1 MTMKRLFLLVP
12 LFCASLVVSAQSA
25 RDEIRRNPELAAGKY
40 YAYQAPDV
48 ELTPVPE
55 GYEPFYISVFARHG
69 SRYLTKQKKY
79 DKPLT
84 ILRDAEKQGILTA
97 DGKRALK
104 VVESLAKEAEGHYG
118 ELTPKG
124 AQQHRDLVRRMFNR
138 YPEVFAD
145 GVHVDA
151 RSTYKTR
158 AFLSMTAG
166 CVELKGLNPKLNIT
180 NDASN
185 HDLYYIKYK
194 NEPYEAVH
202 LANMDSVY
210 RAADSVYVHPAR
222 LMKQLFT
229 RPDAVKDPAGL
240 MMDLFELDGISQ
252 SSYSQPD
259 LAFLF
264 TADERYD
271 LWQRNNF
278 EWYYEKGASPL
289 SDACMYK
296 LERNLLRNFI
306 ETADTVIASRQKCVT
321 LRYGHDTNLAPL
333 AVLMGCDRL
342 SMSTADWQRIADT
355 YRTYRIIP
363 MCGNVQLVFFR
374 KPGNDDILVKLLLN
388 EREVT
393 LPVSTDYAPYYH
405 WKDVRAYW
413 QQVADSITLPQVEVT
428 QED

>member
-1 MTMKRLFLLVP
+1 MKRLFLFVA
-12 LFCASLVVSAQSA
+12 LFCATLSVSAQSA
-25 RDEIRRNPELAAGKY
+25 KEEIRQNPALAAGKY

-48 ELTPVPE
+48 ELVPAPE
-55 GYEPFYISVFARHG
+55 GYEPFYISMFARHG

-79 DKPLT
+79 DKPLA

-97 DGKRALK
+97 DGKRTLK
-104 VVESLAKEAEGHYG
+104 VVESLAKEAEGRYG

-124 AQQHRDLVRRMFNR
+124 AEQHRGLVRRMFTR
-138 YPEVFAD
+138 YPQVFAD

-166 CVELKGLNPKLNIT
+166 CVELKGLNPELNIT

-194 NEPYEAVH
+194 NEPYEGLH
-202 LANMDSVY
+202 MANIDSVY
-210 RAADSVYVHPAR
+210 RAADSVYVHPSR

-229 RPDAVKDPAGL
+229 RPETVEDPTGL

-252 SSYSQPD
+252 SSYGQPD

-264 TADERYD
+264 TEDERYD

-296 LERNLLRNFI
+296 VERNLLRNFV
-306 ETADTVIASRQKCVT
+306 ETADTVIASKQNCVT

-333 AVLMGCDRL
+333 ATLMGCNSL
-342 SMSTADWQRIADT
+342 SASTADWQKIADT

-363 MCGNVQLVFFR
+363 MCGNVQLIFFR
-374 KPGNDDILVKLLLN
+374 KPGNEDILVKLLLN
-388 EREVT
+388 EREVA
-393 LPVSTDYAPYYH
+393 LPAVKTDCAPFYH

-413 QQVADSITLPQVEVT
+413 MQVIESIDLPEVEVT

>member
-1 MTMKRLFLLVP
+1 MKRLFLVIP
-12 LFCASLVVSAQSA
+12 LFCAALSVSAQSA
-25 RDEIRRNPELAAGKY
+25 KEEIRQTPALAAGKY

-48 ELTPVPE
+48 QLTPAPE
-55 GYEPFYISVFARHG
+55 GYEPFYISMFARHG

-79 DKPLT
+79 DKPLA
-84 ILRDAEKQGILTA
+84 ILRHAERQGILTD

-104 VVESLAKEAEGHYG
+104 VVESLAKEADGRYG

-124 AQQHRDLVRRMFNR
+124 AEQHRELVRRMFAH
-138 YPEVFAD
+138 YPQVFAD

-194 NEPYEAVH
+194 NEPYEAIH

-210 RAADSVYVHPAR
+210 HAADSVYVHPAR

-229 RPDAVKDPAGL
+229 HPEVVEDPTGL

-252 SSYSQPD
+252 SSYNQPD

-264 TADERYD
+264 NEDERYD

-296 LERNLLRNFI
+296 VERNLLRNFV
-306 ETADTVIASRQKCVT
+306 ETADTVIVSKRNCVT

-333 AVLMGCDRL
+333 ATLMGCNHL
-342 SMSTADWQRIADT
+342 SASTADWQKIAEK
-355 YRTYRIIP
+355 YRTYRLIP
-363 MCGNVQLVFFR
+363 MCGNVQLIFFR
-374 KPGNDDILVKLLLN
+374 KPGDEDILVKLLLN

-393 LPVSTDYAPYYH
+393 LPVKTDCAPFYH

-413 QQVADSITLPQVEVT
+413 MQVVESIDLPEVEVM

>member
-1 MTMKRLFLLVP
+1 MKRLVLLVP
-12 LFCASLVVSAQSA
+12 LFCAALSLSAQSA
-25 RDEIRRNPELAAGKY
+25 KDEIRLHPALAAGKY

-48 ELTPVPE
+48 ELTPAPE
-55 GYEPFYISVFARHG
+55 GYKPFYISTFARHG

-79 DKPLT
+79 GKPLA
-84 ILRDAEKQGILTA
+84 ILRNADAQGILTA
-97 DGKRALK
+97 DGKRALQ
-104 VVESLAKEAEGHYG
+104 VVESLAREAEGRYG

-124 AQQHRDLVRRMFNR
+124 AQQHRDLVRRMFFR

-158 AFLSMTAG
+158 AFLSMAAG
-166 CVELKGLNPKLNIT
+166 CVELKGLNPKLYIT
-180 NDASN
+180 TDASN
-185 HDLYYIKYK
+185 RDLYYIKYK
-194 NEPYEAVH
+194 NGLYEAAH
-202 LANMDSVY
+202 LANADSVY
-210 RAADSVYVHPAR
+210 RAADSVYVHTDR

-229 RPDAVKDPAGL
+229 HPDAVEDPAGL

-252 SSYSQPD
+252 SSYNQPD

-264 TADERYD
+264 TEDERYD

-296 LERNLLRNFI
+296 VERNLLRNFI
-306 ETADTVIASRQKCVT
+306 ETADTVIASKRNGVT

-333 AVLMGCDRL
+333 ATLMGCNRL
-342 SMSTADWQRIADT
+342 SVSTADWQRIADT

-363 MCGNVQLVFFR
+363 MCGNVQLIFFR

-393 LPVSTDYAPYYH
+393 LPVKTDCAPYYH
-405 WKDVRAYW
+405 WNDVRAYW
-413 QQVADSITLPQVEVT
+413 QQVADRISLPDVEVA